1 MQTQQAPQPEDSPAV
16 TPAFL
21 CIGAQKAGTSWLYV
35 QLARHPGVWMP
46 PVKELHFFDHVYVEA
61 NRKWTTAHIQQGVQ
75 RALKYHL
82 SGEGPVDWGFVRYLS
97 DMATHKLFTKP
108 WYLRCFDRPRAR
120 SKVCGDI
127 TPEYS
132 TIPLEGVQHVKRM
145 LPDVKLIYIVR
156 DPVER
161 ALSQLRMNV
170 ERKGGAQP
178 SEDQLLRMV
187 DHPDI
192 DNRGDYQ
199 TYIPRWRQVFAPDR
213 LLMLPY
219 GDIRNDPLGLLRRIE
234 QFIGVAEFSDYDLQG
249 KVHET
254 RKFPMP
260 ASVTDKLRS
269 RYASQYAFL
278 NAELGPEFVARA
290 R

>member
-1 MQTQQAPQPEDSPAV
+1 MTPQNAAAEPAPPNF
-16 TPAFL
+16 PAFL
-21 CIGAQKAGTSWLYV
+21 GIGAQKAGTSWLYV
-35 QLARHPGVWMP
+35 QLARHPQVWMP

-61 NRKWTTAHIQQGVQ
+61 NRKWTTGHIQQGVQ

-82 SGEGPVDWGFVRYLS
+82 NGDKPIEWDFVRYLT

-108 WYLRCFDRPRAR
+108 WYLRSFDRPRAR
-120 SKVCGDI
+120 GAICGDI

-132 TIPLEGVQHVKRM
+132 TIPPEGIQHVRRM
-145 LPDVKLIYIVR
+145 LPEVKLIYIIR

-170 ERKGGAQP
+170 ERKGDQLP
-178 SEDQLLRMV
+178 SEDTLLRML

-192 DNRGDYQ
+192 DNRGDYR
-199 TYIPRWRQVFAPDR
+199 TYIPQWREVFAADH
-213 LLMLPY
+213 LLILPY
-219 GDIRNDPLGLLRRIE
+219 GDIRTDPLGFLRRIE
-234 QFIGVAEFSDYDLQG
+234 RFIGAKPFSGYDLDS

-254 RKFPMP
+254 RKFPIP
-260 ASVTDKLRS
+260 ERVSEKLRQ
-269 RYASQYAFL
+269 RYAAQYSFL
-278 NAELGPEFVARA
+278 AAEFGAEFVERT